1 MKKRLVTNII
11 SRGFGKFA
19 SHRFH
24 PTLQKFI
31 NRSYVR
37 LMGLDMREFAAPE
50 SYESL
55 NALFTRALIK
65 ERTLEEDLISPTDSL
80 VTECG
85 RVEGKR
91 ALQIKGMAYNVDE
104 LLQECDASTVYD
116 GTYVN
121 LYLSPRD
128 YHRYHVPVD
137 MRVRRVV
144 HIPGKLYPVNLRYLR
159 KKLDL
164 FIENERVI
172 LECETLAGG
181 RFFIVLV
188 GALNVG
194 KMTLVFESRIETN
207 HTREVAVYEYE
218 DLFLQKGDLLGYF
231 KMGSTVLL
239 FFEPGLCELVIHP
252 GVQVRYGQKIGV
264 LYEKQSQ

>member
-1 MKKRLVTNII
+1 MKRRLVTNII
-11 SRGFGKFA
+11 SRSFGKFA

-37 LMGLDMREFAAPE
+37 LLGLDMDEFEDPE

-55 NALFTRALIK
+55 NALFTRPLMK
-65 ERTLEEDLISPTDSL
+65 SRVLEEDLISPTDSL

-85 RVEGKR
+85 KMQGNK
-91 ALQIKGMAYNVDE
+91 ALQIKGMVYDVDR
-104 LLQECDASTVYD
+104 LLSECDASSIHG

-144 HIPGKLYPVNLRYLR
+144 HVPGKLYPVNLRYLR

-172 LECETLAGG
+172 LECETMGGG

-207 HTREVAVYEYE
+207 HTKEVAIYEYE
-218 DLFLQKGDLLGYF
+218 DLFLKKGDLLGYF

-239 FFEPGLCELVIHP
+239 FFEPGLCELTI
-252 GVQVRYGQKIGV
+252 GAGTQVRFGQKIGV
-264 LYEKQSQ
+264 LHEKQSQ